1 MTDPARPSLRHRV
14 RRRARRLLAWTALF
28 VVVLVASGV
37 ILADFLRPRGTG
49 APSTALA
56 VQPAQTELDREL
68 VPLLARHPGRTG
80 VILVANG
87 LDAFAMRAIATRKAG
102 RSLDLM
108 YYMWHDDLTGR
119 LLAREV
125 IAAADRG
132 VRVRLLLDDINAEG
146 LDAQMLAL
154 DAHPNIE
161 LRLFNAFRNRAGP
174 ARLLE
179 TLQRAGSINHRMH
192 NKAWIADGRV
202 AVVGGRNI
210 GEEYFSAAAEVNFRD
225 LDLLLFGPAVAQ
237 ASAVFDRYWNCPAAV
252 PIATLHPRTAKHLR
266 QMTAGLDDAG
276 PDPRAEPYLARV
288 AASEGVLAYHRQ
300 QLAPHW
306 TTGLQ
311 VLADPPMKA
320 RGDDPQDWLVHRLGD
335 AITHARREA
344 LLISPYFVPGVEGT
358 AALAKLAGA
367 GVRVGVVTNSLAAND
382 VPAVHSGYANYRGQL
397 LAQGVRIHEIRAAN
411 IAARSGA
418 GFGSRGASLHTKAF
432 VLDGQRGFVGSFNLD
447 LRSADLNT
455 EMGVLFDDPGLAR
468 DLRREYARLSRPE
481 YSYLA
486 YLGHDGAVRWLDRS
500 TRPATVLRHE
510 PDAGPLLRAQA
521 RVLSWLPIESQ
532 L

>member
-1 MTDPARPSLRHRV
+1 MTDPTPPSLRRRL
-14 RRRARRLLAWTALF
+14 RRRALRLLGWTVLAVVAL
-28 VVVLVASGV
+28 VISGLL
-37 ILADFLRPRGTG
+37 LADHLRPRGTG
-49 APSTALA
+49 APSAALA
-56 VQPAQTELDREL
+56 IQPAQTELDREL
-68 VPLLARHPGRTG
+68 APLLAQHPGQTG
-80 VILVANG
+80 VIMVPNG

-146 LDAQMLAL
+146 LDAQMLAM

-179 TLQRAGSINHRMH
+179 TLQRAESINHRMH

-252 PIATLHPRTAKHLR
+252 PIATLHPKTAKHLR
-266 QMTAGLDDAG
+266 QMTAGLEVQG
-276 PDPRAEPYLARV
+276 PEPGAEPYLARV
-288 AASEGVLAYHRQ
+288 AASEGVLAYQRQ
-300 QLAPHW
+300 TLAPHW

-311 VLADPPMKA
+311 VLADPPMKS
-320 RGDDPQDWLVHRLGD
+320 RGDDQADWLIHALGD
-335 AITHARREA
+335 AITHAKHEA
-344 LLISPYFVPGVEGT
+344 LLISPYFVPGEEGT
-358 AALAKLAGA
+358 AALAKLTAD

-382 VPAVHSGYANYRGQL
+382 VPAVHSGYANYRGEL
-397 LAQGVRIHEIRAAN
+397 LAHGVAIHEIRALDLPT
-411 IAARSGA
+411 RGGSGL
-418 GFGSRGASLHTKAF
+418 GSRGASLHTKAF

-468 DLRREYARLSRPE
+468 DLRREYARLSGPTL
-481 YSYLA
+481 SYLV
-486 YLGHDGAVRWLDRS
+486 YLGHDGRVRWLDRA
-500 TRPATVLRHE
+500 TRPSTVLRVE
-510 PDAGPLLRAQA
+510 PDTDPLTRAQT
-521 RVLSWLPIESQ
+521 RFLSLLPIESQ